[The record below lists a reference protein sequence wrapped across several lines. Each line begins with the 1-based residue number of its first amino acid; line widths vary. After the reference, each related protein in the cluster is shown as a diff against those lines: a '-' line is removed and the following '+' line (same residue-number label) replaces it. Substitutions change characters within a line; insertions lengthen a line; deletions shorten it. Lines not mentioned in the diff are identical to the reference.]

1 MLVKEYMNPNVITID
16 EKASILEAAELMK
29 KHTIR
34 RFPVM
39 RDKKLVGIVTDRD
52 LRSAAPSQV
61 VSFDEKERE
70 LLPELHDLL
79 ENMEVREIM
88 SRNVITLDPED
99 TVVKAAMLMLKH
111 RISGLPVVVGPVLLG
126 IITEGD
132 LFKVLVDF
140 SGATV
145 GRATFAFQLED
156 RPGFIKEIS
165 EVIRSHEGR
174 LASILTTLSSNDPY
188 YRRVYFR
195 TRDLLPER
203 LEELEKVLTDEYN
216 LLYMAVDD
224 IEE

>member
-1 MLVKEYMNPNVITID
+1 MLVKEYMSPSVITID
-16 EKASILEAAELMK
+16 ESTSILEAAELMR
-29 KHTIR
+29 KHNVR

-39 RDKKLVGIVTDRD
+39 SDEKLVGIVTDRD

-79 ENMEVREIM
+79 EKMQVKEIM

-145 GRATFAFQLED
+145 GRTTFAFQLED
-156 RPGFIKEIS
+156 RPGFIKQIID
-165 EVIRSHEGR
+165 VIRSRDGR
-174 LASILTTLSSNDPY
+174 LASILTTLSSDDPY

-195 TRDLLPER
+195 TRDLSPEK
-203 LEELEKVLTDEYN
+203 LKELEKVLAAEYN